1 MVNELDYVD
10 INFPVSK
17 KDYCK
22 IEQKNILVLMHF
34 VMKMILFILFIYQI
48 KHLKIAWIYCW

>member
-1 MVNELDYVD
+1 MVNEFDYVD

-22 IEQKNILVLMHF
+22 IELKNTLVLMHF

-48 KHLKIAWIYCW
+48 KHLKTAWIYC